1 MIIIIV
7 VVVVPFPLFFPNS
20 IRVKLEEIRAKRD
33 SIFRFDFR
41 SDHVSNI
48 KGNTIPRVTV
58 GKSSKTRQAVARD
71 LFITAVCYVL
81 RFDLR

>member
-7 VVVVPFPLFFPNS
+7 VVVVPSLFPELDTS
-20 IRVKLEEIRAKRD
+20 EIGGNPRKKRFE
-33 SIFRFDFR
+33 IFRFDFR

>member
-33 SIFRFDFR
+33 SRSFVSTFDPTTFR
-41 SDHVSNI
+41 
-48 KGNTIPRVTV
+48 T
-58 GKSSKTRQAVARD
+58 
-71 LFITAVCYVL
+71 
-81 RFDLR
+81 